1 MKTPIRLLL
10 AVAVCATA
18 VSSHA
23 QSPAP
28 SAPPTPEA
36 TAKPERERWGG
47 RHDRMTEGLPEDV
60 RTRFRELREEALRDP
75 EIAELRGKAEA
86 AWKDFRDSMRA
97 VMQER
102 DPELAETVRAHFDKR
117 WGQYGRRGQEAKKSE
132 SAAATPTPI
141 PADKR
146 DRIERA
152 REIARQA
159 PAVQSARAAMQAAQ
173 SPEARREAGREFQ
186 EAMRAAMLT
195 ADPSLI
201 DVIDSLPRKRGG
213 GAPEG
218 KPE

>member
-10 AVAVCATA
+10 AAAVCATA

-23 QSPAP
+23 QTPAP
-28 SAPPTPEA
+28 SAPPAREA
-36 TAKPERERWGG
+36 AAKPERDG
-47 RHDRMTEGLPEDV
+47 RQNRYDRMTEGLPEDV
-60 RTRFRELREEALRDP
+60 RTRFRELREEVLRDP
-75 EIAELRGKAEA
+75 EIAELRAKAESA
-86 AWKDFRDSMRA
+86 GKDFRDAMRA

-117 WGQYGRRGQEAKKSE
+117 WGQYSRRGQEAKKSE

-146 DRIERA
+146 DRLDRA

-159 PAVQSARAAMQAAQ
+159 PAVQSARAKMQAAQ
-173 SPEARREAGREFQ
+173 SPEARREAGSEFQ
-186 EAMRAAMLT
+186 EAMRAAILT

-201 DVIDSLPRKRGG
+201 DVIDSLPGKRGG
-213 GAPEG
+213 GKPEG

>member
-10 AVAVCATA
+10 AAAVCAAA

-75 EIAELRGKAEA
+75 EIAELRVKAEV

-97 VMQER
+97 VIQER
-102 DPELAETVRAHFDKR
+102 DPELAKTVRAHFEKR
-117 WGQYGRRGQEAKKSE
+117 WGQNGRRGPDGKKAE
-132 SAAATPTPI
+132 PGAPTPI
-141 PADKR
+141 PPENR

-152 REIARQA
+152 QEIARQA

-186 EAMRAAMLT
+186 KAMRAAMLT

-213 GAPEG
+213 GPAEA
-218 KPE
+218 KPDQP